1 MPSDLQPRNTTSRAK
16 ALVALI
22 IVALTVIAVWKFI
35 EYHTEPPEPPTI
47 TAPP

>member
-1 MPSDLQPRNTTSRAK
+1 MPSDPQPGNTTWRVRTIVT
-16 ALVALI
+16 LL

-35 EYHTEPPEPPTI
+35 EYRTQPPEPPTI